1 MTSQQE
7 LDLLRQ
13 TCSAALEQ
21 LISASHE
28 TELRMHL
35 LSLPISLDAALQFAS
50 QHDAEVQA
58 HEAYLVASSH
68 LAAFVKQH
76 LYIIN

>member
-1 MTSQQE
+1 MTDQQE
-7 LDLLRQ
+7 FDLLRQ
-13 TCSAALEQ
+13 TCSAALKQ

-35 LSLPISLDAALQFAS
+35 LSLPISLDAVRQFTS
-50 QHDAEVQA
+50 QRRAEVQV
-58 HEAYLVASSH
+58 HEAYMVASRH
-68 LAAFVKQH
+68 LAVFMEQH